1 MIINGNEK
9 ECEND
14 KFKIDEI
21 SDEKIRHEQFVE
33 KLREESDIVIVNP
46 KENKS
51 KIEREIQR

>member
-9 ECEND
+9 ECSND

-51 KIEREIQR
+51 KIEREIER